1 MTEVTSTT
9 NKNEHTVIGNYLKV
23 LWFTKQVDHIAWHH
37 QHVRWSHRWLHKVI
51 RPSWKITTDTCLCSK
66 LNNITL
72 KLAGVAPHGFNID
85 IVNVDVC
92 CVDIVLDFTVNIGLF
107 VFIIVALSKIIKLA
121 HHSNNTHST
130 SLCTLYVNYT
140 DVITVAVIFIIL
152 KP

>member
-72 KLAGVAPHGFNID
+72 TAL
-85 IVNVDVC
+85 
-92 CVDIVLDFTVNIGLF
+92 VLFGIFREHSPAIFWRPQN
-107 VFIIVALSKIIKLA
+107 IIKHALYLYGIFALYSLNPNLNPNQNRTHVPRYLLA
-121 HHSNNTHST
+121 WKIG
-130 SLCTLYVNYT
+130 SLCDRCASL
-140 DVITVAVIFIIL
+140 FL
-152 KP
+152 KY